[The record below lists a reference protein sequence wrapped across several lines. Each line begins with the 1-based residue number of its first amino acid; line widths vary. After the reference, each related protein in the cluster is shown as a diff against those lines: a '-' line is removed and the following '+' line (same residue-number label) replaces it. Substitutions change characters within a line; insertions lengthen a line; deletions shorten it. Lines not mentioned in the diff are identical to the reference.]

1 MKLRQLIPYRYFT
14 WLGSGIAFL
23 ISLYLLWRNPL
34 IGTVPVFITGAL
46 TALGFL
52 DYFQTKQAIRRNYP
66 IIAHIRFLLEF
77 IRPEI
82 RQYFLESENEKI
94 PFSRAQRS
102 LAYQRAKNVVDKRP
116 YGTLI
121 DVYEEHYEWI
131 NHSMNPVHISDS
143 NFRVM
148 IGERSCEQPYSL
160 SVFNIS
166 AMSFGAL
173 SANAVRALN
182 KGAKK
187 GGFAHDTGEGGI
199 SPYHREHGGDLI
211 WEIGSGYFG
220 CRNPDGSFNPEKF
233 AANATGPQVKMIE
246 VKLSQ
251 GAKPGHGGVLPGAKV
266 TREIA
271 DARGVVEGVDCISPA
286 RHSAFATPIE
296 MLQFIARLRELSGGK
311 PIGFKFCLG
320 HPWEFFAIC
329 KAMLE
334 TGVTPDYIVVDGA
347 EGGTGAA
354 PVEFTDHVGTPMQE
368 ALVLVHNTLVGLN
381 LRERVKIG
389 AAGKVISAFDIA
401 RAMALG
407 ADWCNAGRGYMFA
420 LGCIM
425 AQTCHTGRCPTG
437 VTTQSWLRQRALQPD
452 DKGER
457 VYNFHRNTLLALAEL
472 VGAAG
477 LSHPNQLRPQH
488 LVRRIS
494 NNEVR
499 LVSTLIKF
507 LQPGDLLANRATH
520 PAFTTFWPMA
530 RADSFDPVTI
540 EVRSPPA
547 QAAQTAASVQ

>member
-1 MKLRQLIPYRYFT
+1 MKLRHLIPYRYFT
-14 WLGSGIAFL
+14 WLASSIAFL
-23 ISLYLLWRNPL
+23 ISLLLLWRNPL
-34 IGTVPVFITGAL
+34 VGTVPVLVTGAL
-46 TALGFL
+46 SALGFL

-131 NHSMNPVHISDS
+131 NHSMNPVHITDA

-148 IGERSCEQPYSL
+148 IGEHGCKQPYSL

-173 SANAVRALN
+173 SANAIRALN

-199 SPYHREHGGDLI
+199 SPYHREYGGDLI
-211 WEIGSGYFG
+211 WEVGSGYFG
-220 CRNPDGSFNPEKF
+220 CRNADGTFNAELF
-233 AANATGPQVKMIE
+233 AKNATDPQVKMVEI
-246 VKLSQ
+246 KLSQ

-271 DARGVVEGVDCISPA
+271 QARGVEEGVDCISPA

-311 PIGFKFCLG
+311 PVGFKFCLG

-329 KAMLE
+329 KAMLQ
-334 TGVTPDYIVVDGA
+334 TGLTPDYIVVDGA
-347 EGGTGAA
+347 
-354 PVEFTDHVGTPMQE
+354 
-368 ALVLVHNTLVGLN
+368 
-381 LRERVKIG
+381 
-389 AAGKVISAFDIA
+389 
-401 RAMALG
+401 
-407 ADWCNAGRGYMFA
+407 
-420 LGCIM
+420 
-425 AQTCHTGRCPTG
+425 
-437 VTTQSWLRQRALQPD
+437 
-452 DKGER
+452 
-457 VYNFHRNTLLALAEL
+457 
-472 VGAAG
+472 
-477 LSHPNQLRPQH
+477 
-488 LVRRIS
+488 
-494 NNEVR
+494 
-499 LVSTLIKF
+499 
-507 LQPGDLLANRATH
+507 
-520 PAFTTFWPMA
+520 
-530 RADSFDPVTI
+530 
-540 EVRSPPA
+540 
-547 QAAQTAASVQ
+547 